1 MRHLLLE
8 MGFDTEEAPTT
19 TRLGPTVRVELVKV
33 PFYAAR
39 EEGGARP
46 ADPRVEADAPPVTL
60 RSRVA
65 PDPES
70 GTRLVA
76 SAEDAR
82 PKPARSPRVSMV
94 VPAGRESRRG
104 KRSRKRADAA

>member
-39 EEGGARP
+39 EEGGAR
-46 ADPRVEADAPPVTL
+46 AEDPRVEADAPPGTL

-65 PDPES
+65 PES

-76 SAEDAR
+76 STEEAR
-82 PKPARSPRVSMV
+82 PKPTRSPRVSLV
-94 VPAGRESRRG
+94 VPAQKAPRA
-104 KRSRKRADAA
+104 KRSRRRADAA